1 MRLVE
6 ETVVSVRP
14 AAQRGFT
21 LIEVL
26 ITVLLLSIGLL
37 GLASLQTV
45 TLQRGNGSAQ
55 RVEAVN
61 HAYDILDRMRANRA
75 RARAGD
81 YDVGIGEAL
90 SGSTTAATD
99 VTAWKAAL
107 AAALPGGDGS
117 VLVNDD
123 DVSINIVWDDV
134 GTGGSQATLN
144 FRTQL

>member
-1 MRLVE
+1 MRSAE
-6 ETVVSVRP
+6 ETVVTARP

-26 ITVLLLSIGLL
+26 IAVLLLSIGLL

-55 RVEAVN
+55 RIEAVN
-61 HAYDILDRMRANRA
+61 QIYDLLDRMRANRA

-81 YDVGIGEAL
+81 YDVGLGETP
-90 SGSTTAATD
+90 SGSTLAATD
-99 VTAWKAAL
+99 VRTWKAAL
-107 AAALPGGDGS
+107 SQALPGSDAS
-117 VLVNDD
+117 ILVDD
-123 DVSINIVWDDV
+123 DIVSVNVVWQDSGQA
-134 GTGGSQATLN
+134 GTQTTLN

>member
-1 MRLVE
+1 MRPADK
-6 ETVVSVRP
+6 TVVSTRR
-14 AAQRGFT
+14 AQRGFT

-26 ITVLLLSIGLL
+26 IAVLLLSIGLL

-55 RVEAVN
+55 RIEAVN

-123 DVSINIVWDDV
+123 DVSINIVWDDA
-134 GTGGSQATLN
+134 GDGGLQTTLN

>member
-1 MRLVE
+1 
-6 ETVVSVRP
+6 VSVRP